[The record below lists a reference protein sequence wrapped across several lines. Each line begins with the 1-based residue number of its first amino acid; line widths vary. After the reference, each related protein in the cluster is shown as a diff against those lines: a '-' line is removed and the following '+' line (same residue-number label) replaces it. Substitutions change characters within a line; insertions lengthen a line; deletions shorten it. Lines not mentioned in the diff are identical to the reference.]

1 MHLGA
6 DAVFA
11 CFTLSIFD
19 NAKLASG
26 PVDAF
31 GADAVF
37 ACFTLSIFDNAK
49 LASYSYQAVASE
61 LQPTHTGAEQT
72 GQLDGTLDGE
82 LIASQLPRATT
93 DRHPSR
99 AT

>member
-1 MHLGA
+1 MWWRQSTDAVLAFPFSSIASGGA

-19 NAKLASG
+19 NAKLASR
-26 PVDAF
+26 
-31 GADAVF
+31 
-37 ACFTLSIFDNAK
+37 
-49 LASYSYQAVASE
+49 SYQAVASE

-82 LIASQLPRATT
+82 LIASQLPPAIF
-93 DRHPSR
+93 
-99 AT
+99 

>member
-1 MHLGA
+1 MR
-6 DAVFA
+6 
-11 CFTLSIFD
+11 
-19 NAKLASG
+19 AKLASG

-49 LASYSYQAVASE
+49 LASRSYQAVASE